1 MWVGELFC
9 PPFFLCVDVK
19 LFENFLFFRSDL
31 IIMLALIKLS
41 PVIVLG
47 LLMRWGNAGES
58 MDVLMAAPLA
68 LVYAIIIG
76 MVFAK
81 VRFNDLMDA
90 AIENLKHILVVFLI
104 LQMAY
109 AVATCFMET
118 GVAASIIN
126 MALSLGLTA
135 KLVAVTS
142 LIVTSILSIA
152 TGTSWGTF
160 AACAPIFLWLNHIVG
175 GSVILTTAAIAG
187 GSCFGDNIGLISDTT
202 VVSSSL
208 QGVQVVDR
216 VRHQGVWSFLCLLAG
231 AAAFYF
237 AAVNMGLPDTIG
249 NANEAIAQI
258 PDSVWKALEEKRPA
272 AVTLLNQVKAGV
284 PYYMV
289 VPLICVLILAAI
301 GTNTLVCLGT
311 GIFASLIFG
320 YFAGTVTSV
329 VKFIELVQS
338 SFADA
343 GSWVI
348 VMMLWIGAFG
358 GVMGKMDAFE
368 AIAKLVMKF
377 VKKVRHLMFANGLLC
392 LLGNAAL
399 ADEMAQIVTM
409 SPIIKDLTEKHVKG
423 DAKAM
428 YKLSLRNATF
438 ADAMGVFGSQ
448 LIPWH
453 VYLAYF
459 VGIIYAVYPLAE
471 GTVSIMDMITHNYLA
486 WIAVL
491 SMLLLTLTGLDRFIP
506 LFRLPSEPEVEL
518 IRE

>member
-1 MWVGELFC
+1 
-9 PPFFLCVDVK
+9 
-19 LFENFLFFRSDL
+19 
-31 IIMLALIKLS
+31 MLALIKLS

-47 LLMRWGNAGES
+47 ILMRLGL
-58 MDVLMAAPLA
+58 DILLAAPLA
-68 LVYAIIIG
+68 LIYAIIIG
-76 MVFAK
+76 MITSHI
-81 VRFNDLMDA
+81 RFNDLMDA

-135 KLVAVTS
+135 KLTPMFALLVTA
-142 LIVTSILSIA
+142 ILSIA

-160 AACAPIFLWLNHIVG
+160 AACAPIFLWLNHIIG
-175 GSVILTTAAIAG
+175 GSVVLTIAAIAG

-208 QGVQVVDR
+208 QGVVITDR
-216 VRHQGVWSFLCLLAG
+216 VRHQGVWSFLCLVAG

-237 AAVNMGLPDTIG
+237 AAVSMGLTDTVG

-258 PDSVWKALEEKRPA
+258 PQSVWDALQEKRPA
-272 AVTLLNQVKAGV
+272 AVTLLNQVRAGV
-284 PYYMV
+284 PYYMI
-289 VPLICVLILAAI
+289 VPLFFVLILAGA
-301 GTNTLVCLGT
+301 GVNTLVCLGS
-311 GIFASLIFG
+311 GILGSLVFG
-320 YFAGTVTSV
+320 YFAGTVTDLM
-329 VKFIELVQS
+329 KFLDMIQS

-358 GVMGKMDAFE
+358 GVMRRIHAFDAIS
-368 AIAKLVMKF
+368 ALVLKC
-377 VKKVRHLMFANGLLC
+377 VHSVRQLMFANGLLC
-392 LLGNAAL
+392 LIGNAAL

-409 SPIIKDLTEKHVKG
+409 SPIIKDLTDNHVKG
-423 DAKAM
+423 DSKAM
-428 YKLSLRNATF
+428 YELALRNATF

-453 VYLAYF
+453 VYLAFF
-459 VGIIYAVYPLAE
+459 VGITYAVYPVAE
-471 GTVSIMDMITHNYLA
+471 GSVSIMDIIAHNYLA

-491 SMLLLTLTGLDRFIP
+491 SMLILTLTGLDRFIP
-506 LFRLPSEPEVEL
+506 LFRLPSEPEVQLVKE
-518 IRE
+518 